1 MYHFCKAPLF
11 SNDIKGCHFC
21 WVYLMVVKLLPV
33 LRRETSGKKWNNNSL
48 KMYQRVKYLQ
58 RVPLDVSIN
67 WWYLHEDAGKNY
79 SEISN
84 MRSYWKYS
92 KATICRHMKKNIG
105 GLKNIEYCKKRVI
118 VKAGIPPSVSEK
130 TVGRVLQK
138 ILTWNGLIFREK
150 EYWPKMTRNW
160 DLRLGLLGNVQCA
173 TMKYEIIR
181 KPV

>member
-1 MYHFCKAPLF
+1 MCCFCETPFLCVSYLSISGGVFVMCHFCKAPLF

-33 LRRETSGKKWNNNSL
+33 LWRETSGKKWNKNSL

-67 WWYLHEDAGKNY
+67 WWYLHEDAGKTY

-92 KATICRHMKKNIG
+92 KATICRHMKKNIWD
-105 GLKNIEYCKKRVI
+105 LKNIEYCKKRVI
-118 VKAGIPPSVSEK
+118 VKAGIPPSISEK

-150 EYWPKMTRNW
+150 EYWPKMTRN
-160 DLRLGLLGNVQCA
+160 
-173 TMKYEIIR
+173 
-181 KPV
+181 